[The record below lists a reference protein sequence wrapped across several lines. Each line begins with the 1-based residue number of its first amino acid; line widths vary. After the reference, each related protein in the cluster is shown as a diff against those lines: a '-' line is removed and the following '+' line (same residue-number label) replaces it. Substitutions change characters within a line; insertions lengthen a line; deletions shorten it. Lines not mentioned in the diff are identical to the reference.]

1 MQYLIKQPRTE
12 KASEVNLTFNTLPA
26 SDELTRDPEAYAD
39 ATDELTRD
47 PDSFCFVIS
56 GVWVKHLLAW
66 Q

>member
-1 MQYLIKQPRTE
+1 
-12 KASEVNLTFNTLPA
+12 LPA
-26 SDELTRDPEAYAD
+26 SDELTRDPEVYAD

-56 GVWVKHLLAW
+56 GVWVMHFLAW